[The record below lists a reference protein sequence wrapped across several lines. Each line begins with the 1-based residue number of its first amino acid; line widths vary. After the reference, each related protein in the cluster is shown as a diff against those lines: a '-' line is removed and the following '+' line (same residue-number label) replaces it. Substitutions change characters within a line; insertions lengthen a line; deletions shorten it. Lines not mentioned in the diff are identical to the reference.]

1 MASASTFH
9 TAAGPDD
16 ASWKGFMLQS
26 GSPEPPPAPR
36 GPPLRYYLTTVSADR
51 SSNVSDGVKLN
62 GPLTTARLCEAS
74 STANQAAQGVY
85 VFTSLAEAQDETD
98 LGFDAAYVCSC
109 DLSQLEEAGF
119 RVAGGGL
126 IQLYTRPT
134 AVSRMSSSSV
144 TGLGSAV
151 AQQAIAGTER
161 QRSERAVPAA
171 LKHHFDTAFDAFY
184 PIDGV
189 TGLPYMDAEIPG
201 YTKGHI
207 IKRFKELAA
216 TATGLAY
223 DIIPGAPTDYVL
235 RKQIQKAARSRRRN
249 WPLSKKWPERKTRVI
264 QLWAATLWG
273 RYYTE
278 SVTKGTTAVPPPY
291 LTVEEEQA
299 ALLNSAGRQKKQAQQ
314 ARAAASRPAPSYKP
328 LSRGAQMAAAVMNSI
343 PAEVAAG
350 SKGQSAPEPAAG
362 IAPQAGGRKR
372 PAAAEP
378 AGRRGGARRGR

>member
-9 TAAGPDD
+9 NAAGPDD

-26 GSPEPPPAPR
+26 G
-36 GPPLRYYLTTVSADR
+36 
-51 SSNVSDGVKLN
+51 
-62 GPLTTARLCEAS
+62 
-74 STANQAAQGVY
+74 TANQAAQGVY

-98 LGFDAAYVCSC
+98 LGFDTAYVCTC

-134 AVSRMSSSSV
+134 AVSRMSSASV

-171 LKHHFDTAFDAFY
+171 LKHHFDAAFDAFY

-189 TGLPYMDAEIPG
+189 TGLPYLDAEISG

-249 WPLSKKWPERKTRVI
+249 WPLSKKWPEKKTQVI
-264 QLWAATLWG
+264 QLWAATWWG

-299 ALLNSAGRQKKQAQQ
+299 ALLNSVTPTHATRVPDPPTPPVQRSGIDQNG
-314 ARAAASRPAPSYKP
+314 APVQDLSTGSSPFPRSLDQLMFPVLLKP
-328 LSRGAQMAAAVMNSI
+328 QRFRTLLT
-343 PAEVAAG
+343 G
-350 SKGQSAPEPAAG
+350 SM
-362 IAPQAGGRKR
+362 
-372 PAAAEP
+372 
-378 AGRRGGARRGR
+378 

>member
-9 TAAGPDD
+9 NAAGPDD

-62 GPLTTARLCEAS
+62 GPLTTARLREAS

-85 VFTSLAEAQDETD
+85 VFTSLAEAQDETYM
-98 LGFDAAYVCSC
+98 GFDAAYVCSC
-109 DLSQLEEAGF
+109 DWSQLEEAGF

-134 AVSRMSSSSV
+134 AVS
-144 TGLGSAV
+144 
-151 AQQAIAGTER
+151 
-161 QRSERAVPAA
+161 PA
-171 LKHHFDTAFDAFY
+171 LKHHFDAAFDAFY

-216 TATGLAY
+216 TATGLAH

-235 RKQIQKAARSRRRN
+235 RKRIQKAARSRRRN
-249 WPLSKKWPERKTRVI
+249 WPLSKKWPERKTQVI

-299 ALLNSAGRQKKQAQQ
+299 ALLNSTSSPGQKW
-314 ARAAASRPAPSYKP
+314 AAS
-328 LSRGAQMAAAVMNSI
+328 LVVSRVR
-343 PAEVAAG
+343 
-350 SKGQSAPEPAAG
+350 AAG
-362 IAPQAGGRKR
+362 IEEDEKDMRKRVTRGRPDAKVRKLMAASSTAQPPGVVKTLTDDKKRKR
-372 PAAAEP
+372 PVKK
-378 AGRRGGARRGR
+378 RRGKKLTVAESEVEAEAARSSKRRVPRALKNKNKQ

>member
-9 TAAGPDD
+9 NAAGPDD

-62 GPLTTARLCEAS
+62 GPLTTARLREAS

-85 VFTSLAEAQDETD
+85 VFTSLAEAQVETD
-98 LGFDAAYVCSC
+98 LGFDAAYV
-109 DLSQLEEAGF
+109 
-119 RVAGGGL
+119 
-126 IQLYTRPT
+126 P
-134 AVSRMSSSSV
+134 SV

-171 LKHHFDTAFDAFY
+171 LKYHFDAAFDAFY

-223 DIIPGAPTDYVL
+223 DIIPGEPSDYVL

-249 WPLSKKWPERKTRVI
+249 WPLFKKWPERKTQVI
-264 QLWAATLWG
+264 QLWAATWWG

-299 ALLNSAGRQKKQAQQ
+299 ALLNSVTPTHATRVPDPPTPPVQSPSASGR
-314 ARAAASRPAPSYKP
+314 Y
-328 LSRGAQMAAAVMNSI
+328 
-343 PAEVAAG
+343 
-350 SKGQSAPEPAAG
+350 
-362 IAPQAGGRKR
+362 
-372 PAAAEP
+372 
-378 AGRRGGARRGR
+378 

>member
-1 MASASTFH
+1 M
-9 TAAGPDD
+9 
-16 ASWKGFMLQS
+16 
-26 GSPEPPPAPR
+26 
-36 GPPLRYYLTTVSADR
+36 RYYLTTVSADR
-51 SSNVSDGVKLN
+51 SSNVFDGVKLN
-62 GPLTTARLCEAS
+62 GPLTTARLREAS

-134 AVSRMSSSSV
+134 AVSRMPSASV
-144 TGLGSAV
+144 TGLGSAI
-151 AQQAIAGTER
+151 AQLTSETQHAIAGTER

-171 LKHHFDTAFDAFY
+171 LKHHFDAAFDAFY

-189 TGLPYMDAEIPG
+189 TGLPYLDVEIPG

-207 IKRFKELAA
+207 IKRFKKLAA

-223 DIIPGAPTDYVL
+223 DIIPRAPTDYVL
-235 RKQIQKAARSRRRN
+235 RKQIQKAARSRRSN
-249 WPLSKKWPERKTRVI
+249 WPLSKQRPERKTQVI
-264 QLWAATLWG
+264 QLWAATWWG

-278 SVTKGTTAVPPPY
+278 FVTKGTTTVPPPY

-299 ALLNSAGRQKKQAQQ
+299 ALLNSDAGWTPEE
-314 ARAAASRPAPSYKP
+314 ASAT
-328 LSRGAQMAAAVMNSI
+328 GA
-343 PAEVAAG
+343 
-350 SKGQSAPEPAAG
+350 
-362 IAPQAGGRKR
+362 
-372 PAAAEP
+372 
-378 AGRRGGARRGR
+378 RGGIQASPVIQAP

>member
-9 TAAGPDD
+9 NAAGPDD

-36 GPPLRYYLTTVSADR
+36 GPPLRYYLTTASADR
-51 SSNVSDGVKLN
+51 SSNVSDRVKLN
-62 GPLTTARLCEAS
+62 GPLTTARLREAS
-74 STANQAAQGVY
+74 NTANQAAQGVY

-134 AVSRMSSSSV
+134 AVLRMSSASV
-144 TGLGSAV
+144 TGLGNTV

-161 QRSERAVPAA
+161 QRSERPVPAA
-171 LKHHFDTAFDAFY
+171 LKHHFDAAFDAFY

-189 TGLPYMDAEIPG
+189 TGLPYLDAEIPG

-235 RKQIQKAARSRRRN
+235 RKQIQKAARGRRRN
-249 WPLSKKWPERKTRVI
+249 GPLSKKWPERKTQVI
-264 QLWAATLWG
+264 QLWAATWWG

-299 ALLNSAGRQKKQAQQ
+299 ALLNSVTPTHATRVPDPPTPPVQRHLLFISTQTADDQTHHY
-314 ARAAASRPAPSYKP
+314 RS
-328 LSRGAQMAAAVMNSI
+328 N
-343 PAEVAAG
+343 
-350 SKGQSAPEPAAG
+350 
-362 IAPQAGGRKR
+362 
-372 PAAAEP
+372 
-378 AGRRGGARRGR
+378 